1 MCVSVPLASIEASIS
16 AVSEIVEDPNK
27 IKTRPENQTRFYE
40 LAKISNTLP
49 DGEPAECLVNEEL
62 L

>member
-40 LAKISNTLP
+40 LAKKSNTLP